1 MRELGL
7 RVFELKEEE
16 QIHIFTVGVC
26 LPAAILALD
35 DGKDAIEEACRC
47 LSRVYPDFS
56 EICSWARDVLPEFE
70 REEDKRD
77 YIRKMATR
85 GGITEAVV
93 KSLERGDDL
102 LPALKQGIERS
113 REISL
118 CYEKR

>member
-1 MRELGL
+1 M
-7 RVFELKEEE
+7 
-16 QIHIFTVGVC
+16 
-26 LPAAILALD
+26 
-35 DGKDAIEEACRC
+35 KDAIEEACRC
-47 LSRVYPDFS
+47 LSRVYPDFP

-102 LPALKQGIERS
+102 LTALKQGIERS